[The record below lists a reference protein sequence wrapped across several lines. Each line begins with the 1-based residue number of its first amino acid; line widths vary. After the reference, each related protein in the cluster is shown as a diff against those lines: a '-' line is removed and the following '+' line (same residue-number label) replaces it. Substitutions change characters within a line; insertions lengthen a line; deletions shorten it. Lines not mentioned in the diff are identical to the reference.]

1 MTAGTGGPVKPVTGV
16 ERNFYF
22 TSEIRYLFRY
32 GGSGSLA
39 FYGDDDVWVYIN
51 GRLAL
56 DLGAPH
62 ERLQGTV
69 TMNGAMGS
77 WTILTTDT
85 TGAVVP
91 PAAGGTGT
99 VDLGLETGKTYEIVV
114 YHADRH
120 PRESNY
126 QLTLSGFP
134 TTKTTCQ
141 PRCGDA
147 VATAAEECDCGD
159 GSFPA
164 PEGCIGPNSDDSYG
178 GCSSDC
184 HYGPYCGDGVTNGPE
199 QCDNGG
205 MNGIL
210 TVRPVPCTT
219 ACVIAPYCGDG
230 EVNNVGEQ
238 CDPPNGGDC
247 DQACIKVSK

>member
-1 MTAGTGGPVKPVTGV
+1 
-16 ERNFYF
+16 
-22 TSEIRYLFRY
+22 
-32 GGSGSLA
+32 A

-91 PAAGGTGT
+91 PAAGGTGM
-99 VDLGLETGKTYEIVV
+99 VDLGLEMGKTYEIVV

-164 PEGCIGPNSDDSYG
+164 PEGCIGANSDDSYG